1 MPKRLFDILFSI
13 TTLLL
18 LGWLIIICWILASI
32 DTKSNGLFIQKR
44 IGQFGRTFNIF
55 KLKSIKE
62 VNSLK
67 TISRFGNFIRKTKI
81 DELPQLFNVLMGTMS
96 VVGPRPDVPGYYDKL
111 QGTDRKILELKP
123 GLTSPATL
131 KYANEETLLAQQENP
146 LHYNDTILFPDK
158 VTLNLHYYHTHTFFG
173 DLKIIWKTMFFWAKS
188 PLTPKGGQSVK
199 KMSSGHL

>member
-1 MPKRLFDILFSI
+1 MAKRIFDSIFSI

-18 LGWLIIICWILASI
+18 LGWLIIICWLLAAI

-44 IGQFGRTFNIF
+44 IGQFGHPFNIY
-55 KLKSIKE
+55 KLKSMKE
-62 VNSLK
+62 VNGLK
-67 TISRFGNFIRKTKI
+67 TISRFGTFIRNTKI

-146 LHYNDTILFPDK
+146 LHFNDTILFPDK
-158 VTLNLHYYHTHTFFG
+158 VKLNLNYCNTRTFFG
-173 DLKIIWKTMFFWAKS
+173 DLNIIWQTAISLFHKN
-188 PLTPKGGQSVK
+188 
-199 KMSSGHL
+199 